1 MPPLLI
7 ATTNLGKL
15 GELKI
20 LLAGRGL
27 ELTDLRQ
34 IDLDLAVV
42 EDGPDYDSIARRK
55 ATLYAAASGLWTIA
69 DDTGLEVDALGG
81 APGVRTARLSEDD
94 ASRRAKLLQL
104 LAAHPRPWT
113 ARFRCSVA
121 LAGPR
126 GEVAI
131 GRGDCEGEILPEER
145 GDHGFGYD
153 PIFLV
158 AGTHYTMAELPL
170 IEKNRLSHRAR
181 AVRALLP
188 ELRARLA
195 SPD

>member
-34 IDLDLAVV
+34 VDLDLAVV

-188 ELRARLA
+188 ELRARLT

>member
-1 MPPLLI
+1 LLI
-7 ATTNLGKL
+7 ATTNPGKL
-15 GELKI
+15 GELNT
-20 LLAGRGL
+20 LLAGQGV

-34 IDLDLAVV
+34 VDLDLAVV
-42 EDGPDYDSIARRK
+42 EDGPDYDSIARKK

-81 APGVRTARLSEDD
+81 APGVLTARLSEDD

-158 AGTHYTMAELPL
+158 AGTTHTMAELPL

-188 ELRARLA
+188 ELRARLT

>member
-1 MPPLLI
+1 
-7 ATTNLGKL
+7 
-15 GELKI
+15 
-20 LLAGRGL
+20 
-27 ELTDLRQ
+27 
-34 IDLDLAVV
+34 V

-121 LAGPR
+121 LASPR

-188 ELRARLA
+188 ELRARLT

>member
-1 MPPLLI
+1 ML
-7 ATTNLGKL
+7 
-15 GELKI
+15 
-20 LLAGRGL
+20 
-27 ELTDLRQ
+27 
-34 IDLDLAVV
+34 
-42 EDGPDYDSIARRK
+42 
-55 ATLYAAASGLWTIA
+55 
-69 DDTGLEVDALGG
+69 
-81 APGVRTARLSEDD
+81 TARLSEDD

-104 LAAHPRPWT
+104 LAAYPRPWT

-188 ELRARLA
+188 ELRARLT